1 MANTYSQV
9 FIQFVFVVKGRENL
23 IHEPLKDELYK
34 YICGIVTG
42 NKQKVYAIGGMPDH
56 IHLLVSLKPDAVMSD
71 LMRDIK
77 SCSSKWINEN
87 KKVRGRFQWQVGF
100 GAFSYSR
107 WDLDRVIAYI
117 NNQEAHHAKKTFK
130 EEYRKLLSE
139 FEIEYDDR
147 YLFEWIE

>member
-1 MANTYSQV
+1 
-9 FIQFVFVVKGRENL
+9 
-23 IHEPLKDELYK
+23 
-34 YICGIVTG
+34 
-42 NKQKVYAIGGMPDH
+42 
-56 IHLLVSLKPDAVMSD
+56 
-71 LMRDIK
+71 MRDIK

-117 NNQEAHHAKKTFK
+117 NNQEAHHSKKTFR
-130 EEYRKLLSE
+130 EEYYKLLRE
-139 FEIEYDDR
+139 FEIEYDER